1 MKIKRIS
8 VVLLAVVIAFAS
20 FSMAGY
26 AAEEKPEFEFGA
38 DGKFTVLQLSDPQD
52 DAYPA
57 HELDSFIRKSIE
69 TVKPDFIVLSG
80 DIVEDSRAG
89 DISDDKIFQEGV
101 KVDGDYEKT
110 LENVKAAVKNIFTPM
125 EEAGIYYTIAQGNN
139 DYKSDISNE
148 DWLKIY
154 ASYPHCITV
163 DESDDAEGKI
173 DSYVEIKKHNSEE
186 IGYGI
191 WALDNGKGFT
201 EGQKQWFINKETG
214 NVPSIVFEH
223 VPTDDVGNLF
233 EKCNMW
239 DEGALSG
246 DGGFY
251 RLNKE
256 IACGV
261 NYATYDAGTSDQFLA
276 WKDKGVKGA
285 FFGHIHTDGFTGT
298 YDGITLGLTYGC
310 QFSKAG
316 PYGVREIILD
326 EDGSFETN
334 LYVYEN
340 GEFSLQEY
348 EDYKTYSNDFEAFF
362 AKVINVFRFIG
373 RQLTALLKF

>member
-1 MKIKRIS
+1 MKIKKF
-8 VVLLAVVIAFAS
+8 LAVVIAIVIALAS
-20 FSMAGY
+20 FSVVGF
-26 AAEEKPEFEFGA
+26 AEEKPAFEFNE
-38 DGKFTVLQLSDPQD
+38 DGKFVILQISDPQE

-57 HELDSFIRKSIE
+57 HELDDFIRKSIE
-69 TVKPDFIVLSG
+69 TVKPDFIVISG
-80 DIVEDSRAG
+80 DIVEDTRFG

-101 KVDGDYEKT
+101 TVDGDYEKT
-110 LENVKAAVKNIFTPM
+110 LQNVKDAVKFIFTPI

-139 DYKSDISNE
+139 DYKSGISNE
-148 DWLKIY
+148 DWLEIY
-154 ASYPHCITV
+154 ASYPHCVTV
-163 DESDDAEGKI
+163 DMSDDNEGKI
-173 DSYVEIKKHNSEE
+173 DSFVEIKKHNSDET
-186 IGYGI
+186 GYII
-191 WALDNGKGFT
+191 WALDNGKDFT
-201 EGQKQWFINKETG
+201 EGQKEWFKNEADANI
-214 NVPSIVFEH
+214 PSIVFEH

-233 EKCNMW
+233 EKCEIW

-256 IACGV
+256 IANGV
-261 NYATYDAGTSDQFLA
+261 NYATYSQGTTEEFLM
-276 WKDKGVKGA
+276 WKDSGVKGA

-348 EDYKTYSNDFEAFF
+348 EDYETYDNALEEFF
-362 AKVINVFRFIG
+362 SKVLNVFKFIFN
-373 RQLTALLKF
+373 QISSWLKF

>member
-1 MKIKRIS
+1 MKAKKIMAI
-8 VVLLAVVIAFAS
+8 VLATIVAMAS
-20 FSMAGY
+20 FSLVS
-26 AAEEKPEFEFGA
+26 AAESRSFEFGA
-38 DGKFTVLQLSDPQD
+38 DGKFTILQISDPQD

-57 HELDSFIRKSIE
+57 HELDDFIRKSIE
-69 TVKPDFIVLSG
+69 TVQPDFIVLSG

-101 KVDGDYEKT
+101 YVDGDYEKT
-110 LENVKAAVKNIFTPM
+110 LANVKTAVKNIFTPI

-139 DYKSDISNE
+139 DYKSGISNE
-148 DWLKIY
+148 DWLEIY

-163 DESDDAEGKI
+163 DMSNDAEGKI
-173 DSYVEIKKHNSEE
+173 DSYVEIRKHGSDE

-191 WALDNGKGFT
+191 WALDNGRGFT
-201 EGQKQWFINKETG
+201 EGQKEWFKNKETG

-223 VPTDDVGNLF
+223 IPTDDVGNLF
-233 EKCNMW
+233 EKCNIW
-239 DEGALSG
+239 DEDALSG

-256 IACGV
+256 IANGV
-261 NYATYDAGTSDQFLA
+261 NFTTYSAGTTDEFLM

-326 EDGSFETN
+326 EDGTFETN
-334 LYVYEN
+334 LYVYED
-340 GEFSLQEY
+340 GVFSLQEY
-348 EDYKTYSNDFEAFF
+348 TEYKTYDNAVSEFF
-362 AKVINVFRFIG
+362 AKVMNIFIFIG
-373 RQLTALLKF
+373 NQIVSWFKF

>member
-8 VVLLAVVIAFAS
+8 ALFLAIIIAFAS
-20 FSMAGY
+20 FSVVCFSVD
-26 AAEEKPEFEFGA
+26 EKPEFHFGS

-57 HELDSFIRKSIE
+57 HELDAFIRKAIE

-89 DISDDKIFQEGV
+89 DISDDKVFQEGV
-101 KVDGDYEKT
+101 LVDGNYEKT
-110 LENVKAAVKNIFTPM
+110 LENVKAAVENIFRPM

-139 DYKSDISNE
+139 DYKSGISNE

-154 ASYPHCITV
+154 DSYPHCITV
-163 DESDDAEGKI
+163 DESDDIEGKI
-173 DSYVEIKKHNSEE
+173 DSYVEIKKYGSDEV
-186 IGYGI
+186 GFGI

-201 EGQKQWFINKETG
+201 EGQKEWFKNKDTG
-214 NVPSIVFEH
+214 NVSSIVFEH

-233 EKCNMW
+233 EKCNIW

-256 IACGV
+256 IANGV
-261 NYATYDAGTSDQFLA
+261 NYATYDAGTTDEFLM
-276 WKDKGVKGA
+276 WKDKGVVGA
-285 FFGHIHTDGFTGT
+285 FFGHIHTDGFTGI

-316 PYGVREIILD
+316 PYGVRELILD
-326 EDGSFETN
+326 EDGTFETN

-340 GEFSLQEY
+340 GEFSPQKY
-348 EDYKTYSNDFEAFF
+348 EDYKTYSNDFVALF
-362 AKVINVFRFIG
+362 AKIINIFTYIG

>member
-1 MKIKRIS
+1 MKIKKFM
-8 VVLLAVVIAFAS
+8 VVFIAVLMALAS
-20 FSMAGY
+20 FSVAGF
-26 AAEEKPEFEFGA
+26 AEEKPEFEFDE
-38 DGKFTVLQLSDPQD
+38 DGKFVVLQISDPQD

-57 HELDSFIRKSIE
+57 HELDDFIRKSIE
-69 TVKPDFIVLSG
+69 TVKPDFIVISG
-80 DIVEDSRAG
+80 DVVEDSRAG

-101 KVDGDYEKT
+101 TVDGDYEKT
-110 LENVKAAVKNIFTPM
+110 LQNVKDAVENIFAPI

-139 DYKSDISNE
+139 DYKSGISNE
-148 DWLKIY
+148 DWLEIY

-163 DESDDAEGKI
+163 DMSDDSEGKI
-173 DSYVEIKKHNSEE
+173 DSFVEIKKHDSDET
-186 IGYGI
+186 GYI
-191 WALDNGKGFT
+191 LWALDNGRGFT
-201 EGQKQWFINKETG
+201 EGQKQWFKNEADSS
-214 NVPSIVFEH
+214 VPSIVFEH
-223 VPTDDVGNLF
+223 IPTDDVGNLF
-233 EKCNMW
+233 EKCEIW

-256 IACGV
+256 IANGV
-261 NYATYDAGTSDQFLA
+261 NYVTYSQGTTDEFLM
-276 WKDKGVKGA
+276 WKENGVKGA

-326 EDGSFETN
+326 EDGTFETN
-334 LYVYEN
+334 LYVYEK

-348 EDYKTYSNDFEAFF
+348 EDYKTYDNALEEFF
-362 AKVINVFRFIG
+362 SKVLNVFKFIFN
-373 RQLTALLKF
+373 QISSWLKF

>member
-1 MKIKRIS
+1 MKAKKIMAI
-8 VVLLAVVIAFAS
+8 VLATIVAMAS
-20 FSMAGY
+20 FSLVS
-26 AAEEKPEFEFGA
+26 AAESRSFEFGA
-38 DGKFTVLQLSDPQD
+38 DGKFTILQISDPQD

-57 HELDSFIRKSIE
+57 HELDDFIRKSIE
-69 TVKPDFIVLSG
+69 TVQPDFIVLSG

-101 KVDGDYEKT
+101 YVDGDYEKT
-110 LENVKAAVKNIFTPM
+110 LANVKTAVKNIFTPI

-139 DYKSDISNE
+139 DYKSGISNE
-148 DWLKIY
+148 DWLEIY

-163 DESDDAEGKI
+163 DMSNDAEGKI
-173 DSYVEIKKHNSEE
+173 DSYVEIRKHGSDE

-191 WALDNGKGFT
+191 WALDNGRGFT
-201 EGQKQWFINKETG
+201 EGQKEWFKNKETG

-223 VPTDDVGNLF
+223 IPTDDVGNLF
-233 EKCNMW
+233 EKCNIW
-239 DEGALSG
+239 DEDALLG
-246 DGGFY
+246 DDGFY

-256 IACGV
+256 IANGV
-261 NYATYDAGTSDQFLA
+261 NFTTYSAGTTDEFLM

-326 EDGSFETN
+326 EDGTFETN
-334 LYVYEN
+334 LYVYED
-340 GEFSLQEY
+340 GVFSLQEY
-348 EDYKTYSNDFEAFF
+348 TEYKTYDNAVSEFF
-362 AKVINVFRFIG
+362 AKVMNIFIFIG
-373 RQLTALLKF
+373 NQIVSWFKF

>member
-1 MKIKRIS
+1 MKAKRIS
-8 VVLLAVVIAFAS
+8 ALLLVVIIAIMS
-20 FSMAGY
+20 FSVSVS
-26 AAEEKPEFEFGA
+26 AESPEFEFSS
-38 DGKFTVLQLSDPQD
+38 DGKFTVLQISDPQD
-52 DAYPA
+52 DMYPA
-57 HELDSFIRKSIE
+57 YELDGFIRKAIE
-69 TVKPDFIVLSG
+69 TVNPDFIVLSG

-89 DISDDKIFQEGV
+89 DISDDKIFREGV
-101 KVDGDYEKT
+101 YVDGDYEKT
-110 LENVKAAVKNIFTPM
+110 LENVKTAVKHVFTPI

-139 DYKSDISNE
+139 DYKSGISNE
-148 DWLKIY
+148 DWLEIY

-163 DESDDAEGKI
+163 DMSNDEEGKI
-173 DSYVEIKKHNSEE
+173 DSYVEIQKYSSEE

-191 WALDNGKGFT
+191 WALDNGRGFT
-201 EGQKQWFINKETG
+201 EGQKEWFKNKDTG
-214 NVPSIVFEH
+214 NVPSVVFEH
-223 VPTDDVGNLF
+223 IPTDDVGNLF
-233 EKCNMW
+233 EKCNIW

-256 IACGV
+256 IANGV
-261 NYATYDAGTSDQFLA
+261 NYVTYTAGTTDEFLM

-316 PYGVREIILD
+316 PYGVREIVLS

-340 GEFSLQEY
+340 GGFSLQEY
-348 EDYKTYSNDFEAFF
+348 ENYKTYDNKLTEVI
-362 AKVINVFRFIG
+362 AKMLNVIKFIFN
-373 RQLTALLKF
+373 QISSWLKF

>member
-1 MKIKRIS
+1 MKAKRIS
-8 VVLLAVVIAFAS
+8 ALLLVVIIAIMS
-20 FSMAGY
+20 FSVSVS
-26 AAEEKPEFEFGA
+26 AESPEFEFSS
-38 DGKFTVLQLSDPQD
+38 DGKFTVLQISDPQD
-52 DAYPA
+52 DMYPA
-57 HELDSFIRKSIE
+57 YELDGFIRKAIE
-69 TVKPDFIVLSG
+69 TVNPDFIVLSG

-89 DISDDKIFQEGV
+89 DISDDKIFREGV
-101 KVDGDYEKT
+101 YVNGDYEKT
-110 LENVKAAVKNIFTPM
+110 LENVKTAVKHVFTPI

-139 DYKSDISNE
+139 DYKSGISNE
-148 DWLKIY
+148 DWLEIY

-163 DESDDAEGKI
+163 DMSNDEEGKI
-173 DSYVEIKKHNSEE
+173 DSYVEIQKYSSEE

-191 WALDNGKGFT
+191 WALDNGRGFT
-201 EGQKQWFINKETG
+201 EGQKEWFKNKDTG

-223 VPTDDVGNLF
+223 IPTDDVGNLF
-233 EKCNMW
+233 EKCNIW

-246 DGGFY
+246 EGGFY

-256 IACGV
+256 IANGV
-261 NYATYDAGTSDQFLA
+261 NYVTYTAGTTDEFLM

-298 YDGITLGLTYGC
+298 YNGITLGLTYGC

-316 PYGVREIILD
+316 PYGVREIVLS

-340 GEFSLQEY
+340 GSFSLQEY
-348 EDYKTYSNDFEAFF
+348 ENYKTYDNKLTEVI
-362 AKVINVFRFIG
+362 AKMLNVIKFIFN
-373 RQLTALLKF
+373 QISSWLKF

>member
-1 MKIKRIS
+1 MNIKK
-8 VVLLAVVIAFAS
+8 LLAVVLVTIIALAS
-20 FSMAGY
+20 FSVVSF
-26 AAEEKPEFEFGA
+26 AEEESGFEFGS
-38 DGKFTVLQLSDPQD
+38 DGKFVILQITDPQD
-52 DAYPA
+52 DACPA
-57 HELDSFIRKSIE
+57 NGLDDFIRKSIE
-69 TVKPDFIVLSG
+69 TVKPDFVVISG
-80 DIVEDSRAG
+80 DIVEDSRFG
-89 DISDDKIFQEGV
+89 DISDDEIFKEGV

-110 LENVKAAVKNIFTPM
+110 LQNVKEAVKNIFTPL
-125 EEAGIYYTIAQGNN
+125 EEAGIYYTVAQGNN
-139 DYKSDISNE
+139 DYKSGISNE
-148 DWLKIY
+148 DWLEIY
-154 ASYPHCITV
+154 ASYPHCVTT
-163 DESDDAEGKI
+163 DMSNDAEGKI
-173 DSYVEIKKHNSEE
+173 DSYVEIKKHNSDET
-186 IGYGI
+186 GYII

-201 EGQKQWFINKETG
+201 EGQKQWFKDTAQAKI
-214 NVPSIVFEH
+214 PSIVFEH

-256 IACGV
+256 IANGI
-261 NYATYDAGTSDQFLA
+261 NYATYSQGTTDEFLM
-276 WKDKGVKGA
+276 WKENGVKGA

-316 PYGVREIILD
+316 PYGIREIILD

-334 LYVYEN
+334 LYLYEN

-348 EDYKTYSNDFEAFF
+348 EPYKTYDNVVEEVFF
-362 AKVINVFRFIG
+362 KFINIFKFVIHQV
-373 RQLTALLKF
+373 ASWLKF